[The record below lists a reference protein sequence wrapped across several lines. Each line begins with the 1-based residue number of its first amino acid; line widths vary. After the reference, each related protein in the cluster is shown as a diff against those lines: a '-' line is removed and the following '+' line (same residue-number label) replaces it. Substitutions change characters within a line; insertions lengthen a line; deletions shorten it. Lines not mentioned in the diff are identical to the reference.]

1 MTARIY
7 PFSQPTTARDWRAE
21 LVAADVAF
29 VRHMRR
35 VALAAIALLLA
46 GAGAILLAL
55 IGG

>member
-55 IGG
+55 FGW